1 MVAGVSYGP
10 LLALSVVFL
19 GIGAA
24 IAIAAL
30 GFSVL
35 VDSFTNMFAVIGPNG
50 DSVMKA
56 GIGFGIMAAGIGVL
70 AFALVGLSASALL
83 AVVGL
88 GVILGLTTA
97 MVSAT
102 TSLSNV
108 GGAEGLVKAVEAIN
122 SVDQDKLDALKSLA
136 NWMAL
141 LGGTTTIKFDESLT
155 VDGEIAIKGEGT
167 LSGIKEKILTDS
179 EFISKL
185 KNAIIGQSFADR
197 NGGKAGAYNK
207 FA

>member
-1 MVAGVSYGP
+1 
-10 LLALSVVFL
+10 LL
-19 GIGAA
+19 
-24 IAIAAL
+24 
-30 GFSVL
+30 
-35 VDSFTNMFAVIGPNG
+35 
-50 DSVMKA
+50 
-56 GIGFGIMAAGIGVL
+56 
-70 AFALVGLSASALL
+70 
-83 AVVGL
+83 
-88 GVILGLTTA
+88 ILGGVTSMLVNTA
-97 MVSAT
+97 E
-102 TSLSNV
+102 SLNNV
-108 GGAEGLVKAVEAIN
+108 GGSKGLTESINAIN
-122 SVDQDKLDALKSLA
+122 SVDENKLQALKSLA